1 MDKTMKERIEAFI
14 KTHQWCIIVI
24 MIILTFCWIK
34 STVDGAIIDY
44 QQQKIEKY
52 QSLYIEQSDVYWK
65 MVDERNYWRNRA
77 DSLRRIV
84 LYQ

>member
-1 MDKTMKERIEAFI
+1 MKERIEAFI

-44 QQQKIEKY
+44 QQ
-52 QSLYIEQSDVYWK
+52 
-65 MVDERNYWRNRA
+65 
-77 DSLRRIV
+77 
-84 LYQ
+84 